1 MLRNRGLES
10 KEVGIK
16 GAGLQECHLKA
27 QTQTVVGGAG
37 GRGGGATQMNRT
49 DVKLIQ
55 HCPAK

>member
-1 MLRNRGLES
+1 MLLNRGLAS

-27 QTQTVVGGAG
+27 QKQTVVGGAW
-37 GRGGGATQMNRT
+37 GGGATQMNHT
-49 DVKLIQ
+49 DVKLTQ